1 MITWKREGNEMK
13 QQDIEARL
21 LFRQIGIGRERA
33 IKRPENRSLDRK
45 LRRLIAEANAQGCLI
60 INVGSGIYIPR
71 LDVPEEDSELREY
84 IAKETSRGMETLK
97 KARAMNKAYQRLKAV
112 YQGQMS
118 MEDYVE
124 EWRLTT

>member
-1 MITWKREGNEMK
+1 MK

-21 LFRQIGIGRERA
+21 LFRRIGIGRERA

-124 EWRLTT
+124 EWRQGQHEG

>member
-1 MITWKREGNEMK
+1 MK

-84 IAKETSRGMETLK
+84 IAKETSRGVETLK

-118 MEDYVE
+118 MEDYVD
-124 EWRLTT
+124 EWRRGQNEG

>member
-1 MITWKREGNEMK
+1 MGERKPMK

-21 LFRQIGIGRERA
+21 LFRKIGIGRERA

-84 IAKETSRGMETLK
+84 IAKETSRGVETLK

-118 MEDYVE
+118 MEDYVD
-124 EWRLTT
+124 EWRRGTE

>member
-1 MITWKREGNEMK
+1 MK

-84 IAKETSRGMETLK
+84 IAKETSRGVETLK

-124 EWRLTT
+124 EWRQGQHEG

>member
-1 MITWKREGNEMK
+1 MK

-21 LFRQIGIGRERA
+21 LFRKIGIGRERA

-84 IAKETSRGMETLK
+84 IAKETSRGVETLK

-112 YQGQMS
+112 YQGQMG
-118 MEDYVE
+118 MEDYVD
-124 EWRLTT
+124 EWRRGQHEG

>member
-1 MITWKREGNEMK
+1 MK
-13 QQDIEARL
+13 QQDIEARV
-21 LFRQIGIGRERA
+21 LFRKIGIVRERA

-71 LDVPEEDSELREY
+71 LDVPEEDRELREY
-84 IAKETSRGMETLK
+84 IAKKTRRGVEPLK

-118 MEDYVE
+118 MEDYVD
-124 EWRLTT
+124 EWRRGQNEG

>member
-1 MITWKREGNEMK
+1 MK

-21 LFRQIGIGRERA
+21 LFRKIGIGRERA

-84 IAKETSRGMETLK
+84 IAKETSRGVETLK

-112 YQGQMS
+112 YQGQTS
-118 MEDYVE
+118 IEDYVE
-124 EWRLTT
+124 EWRQELNEG

>member
-1 MITWKREGNEMK
+1 MK

-21 LFRQIGIGRERA
+21 LFRQFGIGRERA

-84 IAKETSRGMETLK
+84 IAKETSRGVETLK

-112 YQGQMS
+112 YQGQIS
-118 MEDYVE
+118 MEDYVD
-124 EWRLTT
+124 EWRRELNEG

>member
-1 MITWKREGNEMK
+1 MK

-84 IAKETSRGMETLK
+84 IAKETSRGVETLK
-97 KARAMNKAYQRLKAV
+97 KARAMNTAYQRLKAV
-112 YQGQMS
+112 YQGQIS
-118 MEDYVE
+118 MEDYVD
-124 EWRLTT
+124 EWRRGQHEG

>member
-1 MITWKREGNEMK
+1 MK

-21 LFRQIGIGRERA
+21 LFRKIGIGRERA

-71 LDVPEEDSELREY
+71 IDVPEEDSELREY
-84 IAKETSRGMETLK
+84 IAKETSRGVETLK

-112 YQGQMS
+112 YQGQIS

-124 EWRLTT
+124 EWRQELNEG

>member
-1 MITWKREGNEMK
+1 MK

-33 IKRPENRSLDRK
+33 IKSPENRSLDRK

-84 IAKETSRGMETLK
+84 IAKETSRGVETLK

-118 MEDYVE
+118 MEDYVD
-124 EWRLTT
+124 EWRHEQNEG

>member
-1 MITWKREGNEMK
+1 MK

-21 LFRQIGIGRERA
+21 LFRKIGIGRERA

-84 IAKETSRGMETLK
+84 IAKETSRGVETLK

-118 MEDYVE
+118 MEDYVD
-124 EWRLTT
+124 EWRLGQHEG

>member
-1 MITWKREGNEMK
+1 MK

-33 IKRPENRSLDRK
+33 IKRPENRSVDRK
-45 LRRLIAEANAQGCLI
+45 LRELIAEANLHGCLI
-60 INVGSGIYIPR
+60 INVGRGIYIPR

-84 IAKETSRGMETLK
+84 IAKETSRGVETLK

-118 MEDYVE
+118 MEDYVD
-124 EWRLTT
+124 EWRRGQHEG

>member
-1 MITWKREGNEMK
+1 MK

-84 IAKETSRGMETLK
+84 IAKETSRGVETLK

-124 EWRLTT
+124 EWRLGQNEG

>member
-1 MITWKREGNEMK
+1 MK

-84 IAKETSRGMETLK
+84 IAKETSRGVETLK

-118 MEDYVE
+118 MEDYVD
-124 EWRLTT
+124 EWMHEQNEG

>member
-1 MITWKREGNEMK
+1 MGERKPMK

-97 KARAMNKAYQRLKAV
+97 KAQAMNKAYQRLKAV

-118 MEDYVE
+118 MEDYVD
-124 EWRLTT
+124 EWRRGQHEG

>member
-1 MITWKREGNEMK
+1 MK
-13 QQDIEARL
+13 QQDIDTRL

-84 IAKETSRGMETLK
+84 IAKETSRGVETLK

-112 YQGQMS
+112 YQGQIS
-118 MEDYVE
+118 MEDYVD
-124 EWRLTT
+124 EWRRGQHEG

>member
-1 MITWKREGNEMK
+1 MGERKPMK

-84 IAKETSRGMETLK
+84 IAKETSRGVETLK

-118 MEDYVE
+118 MEDYVD
-124 EWRLTT
+124 EWRRGQNEG

>member
-1 MITWKREGNEMK
+1 MK

-84 IAKETSRGMETLK
+84 IAKETSRGVETLK
-97 KARAMNKAYQRLKAV
+97 KVRAMNKAYQRLKAV

-118 MEDYVE
+118 MEDYVD
-124 EWRLTT
+124 EWRRGQHEG

>member
-1 MITWKREGNEMK
+1 MGERKPMK

-21 LFRQIGIGRERA
+21 LFRKIGIGRERA

-84 IAKETSRGMETLK
+84 IAKETSRGVETLK

-118 MEDYVE
+118 MEDYVD
-124 EWRLTT
+124 EWRMGRHEG

>member
-1 MITWKREGNEMK
+1 MK

-84 IAKETSRGMETLK
+84 IAKETSRGVETLK

-118 MEDYVE
+118 MEDYVG
-124 EWRLTT
+124 EWRRGQHEG